1 MVLWNV
7 LFLNVWYIDLA
18 FSKPTN
24 IVEKMWKLRH
34 VDRKVLRTFSMHL
47 SLKSLQEMTELG
59 WIDVTLL
66 TANLLRIA
74 MNTSEKA
81 IIYDKVSLRHVTN
94 QNICGNEDKVI

>member
-1 MVLWNV
+1 
-7 LFLNVWYIDLA
+7 
-18 FSKPTN
+18 
-24 IVEKMWKLRH
+24 MWKLRH

-81 IIYDKVSLRHVTN
+81 IIYDKVSLRHVAN